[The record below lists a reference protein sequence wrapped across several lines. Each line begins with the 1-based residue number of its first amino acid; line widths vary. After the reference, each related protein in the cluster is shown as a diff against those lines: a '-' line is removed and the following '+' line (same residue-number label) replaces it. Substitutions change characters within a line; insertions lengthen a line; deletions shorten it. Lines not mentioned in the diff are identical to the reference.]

1 MILRRSEEVAPIRF
15 YLEVVFSQWQTCWSF
30 AFTQMY
36 QDLAKKI
43 VSQNI
48 TIIETSFSSVLN
60 WSCWRKPQIF
70 VPFLHNK
77 LWSVR
82 CDSDLLVYVDV
93 VWAGTFV
100 RVLVWMARCSA
111 ESHTPRQPGCF
122 LSDFLNIES
131 KQNGQSSLQLLLSPI
146 LSESSPDIICILVLQ
161 RLFGFYFMAI

>member
-111 ESHTPRQPGCF
+111 ESHTPHVSLAAFCLISLIFKANKTDRVLFNCCF
-122 LSDFLNIES
+122 PQFFL
-131 KQNGQSSLQLLLSPI
+131 KALQT
-146 LSESSPDIICILVLQ
+146 
-161 RLFGFYFMAI
+161 